1 MAKCKYCG
9 AEVAIGARCTYCG
22 SKAESWY
29 YSGEEKKQEPKKK
42 KASHDRVRD
51 LFNGKIYIV
60 KKGDC
65 LWNIAKNLYGSG
77 AEYYRL
83 VKLNNI
89 QDPNHIEVGQSINR
103 IRLEFK
109 AAQVQ
114 KKISHIRVLIESDWN
129 LKITITNTVIQIPIE
144 Y

>member
-89 QDPNHIEVGQSINR
+89 QDPNHIEVGSVR
-103 IRLEFK
+103 RV
-109 AAQVQ
+109 QV
-114 KKISHIRVLIESDWN
+114 KKGDTREVHHFRVLEE
-129 LKITITNTVIQIPIE
+129 LKA
-144 Y
+144 

>member
-42 KASHDRVRD
+42 KALHDRVRD

-89 QDPNHIEVGQSINR
+89 QDPNHIEVGWNSWSWVNR
-103 IRLEFK
+103 PLGY
-109 AAQVQ
+109 
-114 KKISHIRVLIESDWN
+114 SDY
-129 LKITITNTVIQIPIE
+129 PIGYGNYWE
-144 Y
+144 YPWRRCW

>member
-1 MAKCKYCG
+1 MAKCKFCG

-60 KKGDC
+60 KKKE
-65 LWNIAKNLYGSG
+65 IASG
-77 AEYYRL
+77 ISLKICMDLE
-83 VKLNNI
+83 
-89 QDPNHIEVGQSINR
+89 QSI
-103 IRLEFK
+103 
-109 AAQVQ
+109 
-114 KKISHIRVLIESDWN
+114 
-129 LKITITNTVIQIPIE
+129 TG
-144 Y
+144 

>member
-9 AEVAIGARCTYCG
+9 AEVTIGERCTYCG

-42 KASHDRVRD
+42 KAPHNRVRD

-60 KKGDC
+60 KEGDC

-83 VKLNNI
+83 VELNNI
-89 QDPNHIEVGQSINR
+89 QDPNHIEVGWQ
-103 IRLEFK
+103 LF
-109 AAQVQ
+109 
-114 KKISHIRVLIESDWN
+114 
-129 LKITITNTVIQIPIE
+129 